1 MKSDEIP
8 IVDTWGRRL
17 SWEAQR
23 LMAKRMPELQ
33 WLRELAPLLDRITS
47 LPAPAQ
53 DRFRRVE
60 STGSQQAKRLNIKPS
75 IEDESLPLPPAV
87 RERLAPSGSRL
98 EGVHVHTGS
107 KADEIAREHKADA
120 VTIDHGIY
128 FREGR
133 YQPQS
138 RAGLA
143 LLAHELEHI
152 LAALH
157 PNAAWR
163 RATIGGVQDEEEQ
176 ALIREHQV
184 LEAPKFTDN
193 LVPPQL
199 AQPIIPAKSV
209 AKPLQR
215 PMTAEATRDS
225 GTQMPA
231 LEGGSTNKDTLRR
244 ELYRDLLSQIRSDL
258 ERGA

>member
-1 MKSDEIP
+1 MNPEEIP
-8 IVDTWGRRL
+8 MVETWGRRL
-17 SWEAQR
+17 SREAQR
-23 LMAKRMPELQ
+23 LMAKHMPELQ
-33 WLRELAPLLDRITS
+33 WLRELGPLLDRVTS
-47 LPAPAQ
+47 LPTPAR

-60 STGSQQAKRLNIKPS
+60 AIGFQQAKRLNTTPS

-87 RERLAPSGSRL
+87 RDRLTPSGSRL
-98 EGVHVHTGS
+98 EGVHVHAGS

-120 VTIDHGIY
+120 VTIDQGIY

-152 LAALH
+152 LVALR

-176 ALIREHQV
+176 ALIRERQV
-184 LEAPKFTDN
+184 LEAPKFTNN

-225 GTQMPA
+225 NLQMPA
-231 LEGGSTNKDTLRR
+231 RDGGSTNMDALRR
-244 ELYRDLLSQIRSDL
+244 DLYRDLLSQIRSDL